1 MPFNCT
7 SWPSMP
13 TRSSSLTP
21 SSSAAWAMA
30 AASNR
35 KAQQDLKPILDPGRT
50 EGGARA
56 PRRVALHVHGHG
68 VHGDVR
74 RSSLDMHRERSRVAA
89 QPLGTDAERVDCAGE
104 LLLELRAL
112 GVFAARAERPGRS
125 RLGEVHAEVR
135 GAPHA
140 HADDGR
146 RAGLASGLEHAV
158 DDEGLDR
165 VDAFGGHRHAQP
177 GIVLRARA
185 FRHHLDGKDLG
196 IGAEVDV
203 DHRDAAPGR
212 RMLVH
217 PRRRMHDR
225 GTERVLAR
233 RARAPAADR
242 LLECNAVD
250 FDAAAD
256 PHVVDRDAGVLA
268 QEIVGLLGDRDVPD
282 HGAEHALRAGVG
294 LAPRD
299 RCEALLDVRRQDL
312 ERADVELLRGF
323 LDLAQIDLHFTSI
336 LRSRTTLAQSTVS
349 SFIARAISSGVLPTG
364 ASPCAYRRA
373 LRSLASSAFFVSWYT
388 FWIISSEVPVGAT
401 MPTHPVFSKPGS
413 VSATGGTP
421 GSCGGLSLQVTP
433 SARTR
438 PELMCGSVAARL
450 VTVNEISPL
459 TRPASAGPSPL

>member
-1 MPFNCT
+1 MAA
-7 SWPSMP
+7 
-13 TRSSSLTP
+13 RSSNPHP
-21 SSSAAWAMA
+21 S
-30 AASNR
+30 
-35 KAQQDLKPILDPGRT
+35 LKPIFDSRGP
-50 EGGARA
+50 ESGARA
-56 PRRVALHVHGHG
+56 PRGVALHVHGHG

-74 RSSLDMHRERSRVAA
+74 RRGLDMDRERGRVAA
-89 QPLGTDAERVDCAGE
+89 QPLGADAERVHRAGE
-104 LLLELRAL
+104 LLFELRAL
-112 GVFAARAERPGRS
+112 GIVAARAELTRR
-125 RLGEVHAEVR
+125 RDLGEVHAQVG
-135 GAPHA
+135 GAA
-140 HADDGR
+140 HANANYGGR
-146 RAGLASGLEHAV
+146 TGFAARLEHAV
-158 DDEGLDR
+158 NDEGLDR

-185 FRHHLDGKDLG
+185 FRHHLDRKDLG

-203 DHRDAAPGR
+203 DHRYAAPGR
-212 RMLVH
+212 RVLVH

-233 RARAPAADR
+233 RARAAAADR
-242 LLECNAVD
+242 LLERDAVD

-294 LAPRD
+294 LALGD
-299 RCEALLDVRRQDL
+299 RVETLLDVRRQDL
-312 ERADVELLRGF
+312 ERADVQLLRGL

-373 LRSLASSAFFVSWYT
+373 LRSLASSAFFVSLYT
-388 FWIISSEVPVGAT
+388 FQIISRGVPVGAT
-401 MPTHPVFSKPGS
+401 MPNHPVFSKPGS
-413 VSATGGTP
+413 VPATGGTP
-421 GSCGGLSLQVTP
+421 GSCGASALLVTP

-450 VTVNEISPL
+450 VTVNEISPP